1 MPSCT
6 IGARSIEKKE
16 FSCIIRKIECRYA
29 IDKKS
34 KKAVLFDR
42 DNLEQDMSDLNV
54 QDEGS
59 ASDGILYGG
68 VSNRRDY
75 EYYYITSNK
84 GKKVEFECSREVNLC
99 TESRHHQY
107 NVDYIDID
115 SRELKTELK
124 DITDGNV
131 TLYYYDIFNRTWEY
145 TKNGAV
151 EGAKLGYNSSD
162 EGSLMYGAA
171 GGVAGG
177 VVGATVGHFADLICS
192 LRFIHLPR
200 INFNDNEYAWHA
212 LFLFTECPH
221 LPSVPTIV
229 INTYPDIE
237 FNLKLGFFGN
247 CKSSIFASTKDDLG
261 KGKTERLSF
270 SFAFSVK
277 YAEVTKDI
285 TFDKK
290 VEDKGLKN
298 EEEKQGSI
306 VANAIHALKEF
317 FEMAANF
324 TQDLID
330 LIENTNAGDS
340 NALEKQFK
348 GLLYKQKGSDWL
360 KGSLD
365 IKPNLSLQWR
375 YSVSD
380 DLTKLGR
387 HVEIELGIDCN
398 GKLTID
404 LIKVGSMFLNKS
416 KKATKVAAV
425 ATSVASGGLAALP
438 AALITFLVD
447 YVVDWL
453 IDKFKE
459 GLVFDLMLIGNANVK
474 STSLTI
480 DTSKDTIFDGKG
492 LTAEIKP
499 EIKVVI
505 GFDYKTSV
513 VLFWFVKAE
522 VEAKATA
529 EAASSLTWKMT
540 LDVKDMHLG
549 VDHDVKINPLV
560 LKIECSVVASYELSY
575 SSEIVDIGTKHTK
588 EYASY
593 SNEWKTS
600 EYKYDTKRHKWFK
613 VVDGEVDAGHDGGS
627 GR

>member
-1 MPSCT
+1 M
-6 IGARSIEKKE
+6 
-16 FSCIIRKIECRYA
+16 
-29 IDKKS
+29 
-34 KKAVLFDR
+34 
-42 DNLEQDMSDLNV
+42 
-54 QDEGS
+54 
-59 ASDGILYGG
+59 
-68 VSNRRDY
+68 
-75 EYYYITSNK
+75 
-84 GKKVEFECSREVNLC
+84 
-99 TESRHHQY
+99 
-107 NVDYIDID
+107 
-115 SRELKTELK
+115 
-124 DITDGNV
+124 
-131 TLYYYDIFNRTWEY
+131 
-145 TKNGAV
+145 
-151 EGAKLGYNSSD
+151 
-162 EGSLMYGAA
+162 
-171 GGVAGG
+171 
-177 VVGATVGHFADLICS
+177 
-192 LRFIHLPR
+192 
-200 INFNDNEYAWHA
+200 
-212 LFLFTECPH
+212 
-221 LPSVPTIV
+221 
-229 INTYPDIE
+229 
-237 FNLKLGFFGN
+237 
-247 CKSSIFASTKDDLG
+247 
-261 KGKTERLSF
+261 
-270 SFAFSVK
+270 
-277 YAEVTKDI
+277 
-285 TFDKK
+285 
-290 VEDKGLKN
+290 
-298 EEEKQGSI
+298 
-306 VANAIHALKEF
+306 
-317 FEMAANF
+317 
-324 TQDLID
+324 
-330 LIENTNAGDS
+330 
-340 NALEKQFK
+340 
-348 GLLYKQKGSDWL
+348 
-360 KGSLD
+360 D

-404 LIKVGSMFLNKS
+404 LIEVGSMFLNKS

-575 SSEIVDIGTKHTK
+575 SSETVDIGTKHTK
-588 EYASY
+588 EYAGY

-613 VVDGEVDAGHDGGS
+613 LVDGEVDAGHDGGS